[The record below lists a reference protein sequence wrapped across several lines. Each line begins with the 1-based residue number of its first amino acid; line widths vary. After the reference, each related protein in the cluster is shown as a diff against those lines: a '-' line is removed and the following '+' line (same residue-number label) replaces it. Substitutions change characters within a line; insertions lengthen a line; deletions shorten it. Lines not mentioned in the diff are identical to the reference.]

1 MRYDYI
7 FIAFGVFA
15 GAALSLLGLQLPAV
29 FKAIPALMWLLG
41 AILLFDVGGA
51 YLRGVPVM
59 TSVSTQTRI
68 LAFVGGVVALIVSGG
83 LWS

>member
-7 FIAFGVFA
+7 FIAFGIFA
-15 GAALSLLGLQLPAV
+15 GAALSLLGMQAPQI
-29 FKAIPALMWLLG
+29 FKAIPVLMWLLG

-51 YLRGVPVM
+51 YLRGVPVI

-68 LAFVGGVVALIVSGG
+68 LAFAGGVVALIVSGG

>member
-7 FIAFGVFA
+7 FIAFGIFA
-15 GAALSLLGLQLPAV
+15 GAALSLLGMQAPQI
-29 FKAIPALMWLLG
+29 FKAIPVLG

-51 YLRGVPVM
+51 YLRGVPVI

-68 LAFVGGVVALIVSGG
+68 LAFAGGVVALIVSGG